1 MTQGAILT
9 GDNAGPVLVVAPHP
23 DDEVLGVGGTIARL
37 AGEGREVH
45 VAIVTS
51 GQPPKFSEDQI
62 RTVRDEAAAAHALLG
77 VAETHWMGFPAAE
90 LSDHPH
96 GALNA
101 GLGRLIGDLAPGL
114 VFAPHPG
121 DIHLDHQLSF
131 LSTLV
136 GSRPHQA
143 DYPATILAYETLSE
157 TNWNAPYLTPA
168 FTPNVFVDVTD
179 MLETKLEAF
188 RRFASQVRAAPHERS
203 VEALRALATLR
214 GATIHR
220 PAAEGFVLV
229 RAVI

>member
-1 MTQGAILT
+1 MTSLSALA
-9 GDNAGPVLVVAPHP
+9 GDPGRPALVVAPHP
-23 DDEVLGVGGTIARL
+23 DDEVLGAGGTIARL
-37 AGEGREVH
+37 AAEGHAVH

-51 GQPPKFSEDQI
+51 GQPPRFDDAQRRK
-62 RTVRDEAAAAHALLG
+62 VREEAAAAHARLG
-77 VAETHWMGFPAAE
+77 VAQTHWLGFPAAE
-90 LSDHPH
+90 LGEQPH

-101 GLGRLIGDLAPGL
+101 ALGTLVAELDPALIL
-114 VFAPHPG
+114 APHPG

-136 GSRPHQA
+136 ASRPHQA
-143 DYPATILAYETLSE
+143 RYPTAIAAYETLSE

-168 FTPNVFVDVTD
+168 FLPNLFVDIGD
-179 MLETKLEAF
+179 QLEDKLAAF
-188 RRFASQVRAAPHERS
+188 ALFESQARAAPHERS

-229 RAVI
+229 RGVF